1 MAVAKSLD
9 KILFLY
15 TEHTDNTVSSV
26 KMTEKLRPLREIRVQ
41 RASNLDFA
49 KALSALLRGLVRT
62 SLFEY
67 AWKIGYKAV

>member
-1 MAVAKSLD
+1 MPDAGMAVAKSLD

-41 RASNLDFA
+41 RASNPDFA
-49 KALSALLRGLVRT
+49 IAMLMWVLVI
-62 SLFEY
+62 S
-67 AWKIGYKAV
+67 GD

>member
-41 RASNLDFA
+41 RASNPDFA
-49 KALSALLRGLVRT
+49 IAMPDAGSCYFRRLM
-62 SLFEY
+62 
-67 AWKIGYKAV
+67 AVLY

>member
-9 KILFLY
+9 TISIRY

-26 KMTEKLRPLREIRVQ
+26 KITEKLRPLREIRVQ

-49 KALSALLRGLVRT
+49 TAMGQGVQELDALFF
-62 SLFEY
+62 FEY
-67 AWKIGYKAV
+67 TY